1 MDNISLD
8 HIIPLVQ
15 QTITIEGTGLDGEP
29 EAEPGLIE
37 VFFGYFFLE
46 KQQWINLYGIPES
59 YKYPWFTAYKYEVMY
74 LMSLWYSQSR
84 IPQLT
89 AVM

>member
-15 QTITIEGTGLDGEP
+15 QTITIEGTGLEGEP

-46 KQQWINLYGIPES
+46 K
-59 YKYPWFTAYKYEVMY
+59 
-74 LMSLWYSQSR
+74 
-84 IPQLT
+84 
-89 AVM
+89 